1 MTARRDSWRGGLRR
15 RRIVQLLLPVLLLAL
30 VPSTSVVAE
39 DDPAIT
45 DEPRKM
51 IDETAKQ
58 ILAVLSNKDESAAER
73 VARVELI
80 AFEVFDFTTISKLV
94 LARNWRKLDK
104 AKRAEFV
111 REFKRHLSRTYG
123 ARLERY
129 DQERFEVT
137 GAQLE
142 PRNDVSVMTMVIGGQ
157 FDSARVSYRLR
168 NRSGRWRIIDVVI
181 EGVSMVSNFRSQFAE
196 VLNSGSIED
205 LLARLREKNATP
217 ILGAQTTS

>member
-1 MTARRDSWRGGLRR
+1 MTARRDACRGALRR
-15 RRIVQLLLPVLLLAL
+15 RMAQLLLPVLLLAL
-30 VPSTSVVAE
+30 VPSTEVVAE

-45 DEPRKM
+45 EEPRRL

-58 ILAVLSNKDESAAER
+58 ILVILSNKDESAEKRIAQ
-73 VARVELI
+73 VEVI

-104 AKRAEFV
+104 AQRAEFV
-111 REFKRHLSRTYG
+111 GEFKRHLSRTYG
-123 ARLERY
+123 ARLKRY

-142 PRNDVSVMTMVIGGQ
+142 PRNDVSVMTMIVGGQ

-168 NRSGRWRIIDVVI
+168 NRNERWRIIDVVI
-181 EGVSMVSNFRSQFAE
+181 EGVSLVSNFRSQFAE

-205 LLARLREKNATP
+205 LLAKLREKNAASVLDP
-217 ILGAQTTS
+217 QTTS